1 MSETKITLDATTP
14 QILLESTTT
23 GGTYGEDGSKSSTI
37 KLNASE
43 GVVEARNDNGV
54 AQVSASGVFCNN
66 AGTQAVAASLG
77 IERKAAIVGL
87 GYGSLAK
94 ETWNNENFIAGVY
107 GIASNN
113 STAPAYGGYFQ
124 NLLVAGMLLNTK
136 SIDNNTGTLNLSEYY
151 SGVLGLCS
159 TQKTIYLPNDGVIGR
174 MIFVKM
180 IGTGSLR
187 FYPRSG
193 QYLYDDDSAND
204 YYEIGCG
211 QMAVLWFTRFY
222 VNSVVRDAWTIS
234 RFSF

>member
-94 ETWNNENFIAGVY
+94 
-107 GIASNN
+107 
-113 STAPAYGGYFQ
+113 
-124 NLLVAGMLLNTK
+124 
-136 SIDNNTGTLNLSEYY
+136 
-151 SGVLGLCS
+151 
-159 TQKTIYLPNDGVIGR
+159 
-174 MIFVKM
+174 
-180 IGTGSLR
+180 
-187 FYPRSG
+187 
-193 QYLYDDDSAND
+193 
-204 YYEIGCG
+204 
-211 QMAVLWFTRFY
+211 
-222 VNSVVRDAWTIS
+222 
-234 RFSF
+234 